1 VGAGAKRALVLLA
14 EGFEEME
21 AVAPI
26 DVLRRAGVTVVAAG
40 LADGPVRGSRGVVV
54 VPDVPLAAVLHE
66 RFDAVVLPGGLKGAE
81 NLRDDPR
88 VRDLVARTLAGG
100 GIVGAICAAPALVLA
115 AHGFLTGRR
124 ATCHPS
130 CVEDLPAG
138 THAAGQ
144 VVRDGPFVTGQA
156 AGAALPFALALVT
169 ALCGEERAR
178 EVAGPLGYG

>member
-1 VGAGAKRALVLLA
+1 MGNAAKRAIVVLA

-26 DVLRRAGVTVVAAG
+26 DVLRRAGVTVVVAG
-40 LADGPVRGSRGVVV
+40 LTGGPVRGSRGVVL
-54 VPDVPLAAVLHE
+54 VPDVLLAAAPGE
-66 RFDAVVLPGGLKGAE
+66 RFDAVVLPGGLPGAA

-88 VRDLVARTLAGG
+88 VKDLVARTLAGG

-115 AHGFLTGRR
+115 AHGFLAGRR

-130 CVEDLPAG
+130 CAADMPAG
-138 THAAGQ
+138 TYAGGN
-144 VVRDGPFVTGQA
+144 VVRDGLLVTGEA

-178 EVAGPLGYG
+178 EVAGPLCYG